1 MSRFLV
7 PRSNAG
13 YTRYKGNL
21 MKKDRSGYILTFLVI
36 LAIVFSVG
44 FAVLLVRQEME
55 RRRSDIEFQVYQI
68 MTGLVDVY
76 DSGGEIDA
84 SALPQLSG
92 FGIYSEGGIALY
104 RQGSAPITL
113 EDIESVSARGYSI
126 LAGSSMKIL
135 RRSGP
140 VSLMFG
146 MNSSPGRRGI
156 DQPMRMGQGR
166 FRPPGG
172 VPDGSMDLMMNK
184 NHENRFVFID
194 INVENLL
201 REGQLVLY
209 AVIALLS
216 VFIGIVSLVLVYS
229 RKLAMYRER
238 ERRTTHLVQLGEA
251 ARTLAHEIKNPL
263 GIIRVQC
270 ATLKRTIGEDRQSNV
285 SVIEQETERIVLLT
299 DRVKDFL
306 RASDGNPLVYEA
318 SYFLDQSRVRYAE
331 SITVEPLTGRAVHVL
346 VDAARMTQV
355 LDNLI
360 ANALESGDAI
370 SKPCLSLSVSRKAVL
385 FTVADRGAGV
395 ASQNRERLFEPFFTT
410 KANGSG
416 IGLALSRR
424 FMEQAGGSLIYEER
438 PGGGSWFIAS
448 LPLVKKRGNS
458 T

>member
-1 MSRFLV
+1 MRGTLV
-7 PRSNAG
+7 IRG
-13 YTRYKGNL
+13 VHKGNV
-21 MKKDRSGYILTFLVI
+21 MKKDRPGYILTFLVI
-36 LAIVFSVG
+36 LAIGFSVS

-76 DSGGEIDA
+76 NSGGVIDV

-92 FGIYSEGGIALY
+92 FGMYSEQGIALY
-104 RQGSAPITL
+104 RQGSAPLAL
-113 EDIESVSARGYSI
+113 EDPESVSARGYSI

-140 VSLMFG
+140 VSLGFG
-146 MNSSPGRRGI
+146 MNSSPVRRGMG
-156 DQPMRMGQGR
+156 QSMRMGQGR
-166 FRPPGG
+166 FRNPGG
-172 VPDGSMDLMMNK
+172 DTDGSMDSMMSK

-209 AVIALLS
+209 AVMALLS

-229 RKLAMYRER
+229 RKLAIYRER
-238 ERRTTHLVQLGEA
+238 ERNTTHLIQLGEA

-285 SVIEQETERIVLLT
+285 SVIEQETERLVQLT

-306 RASDGNPLVYEA
+306 RASDGKPFVYEA
-318 SYFLDQSRVRYAE
+318 SYFLEQSRVRYAE
-331 SITVEPLTGRAVHVL
+331 SIAVEPWVGSAVHVL

-360 ANALESGDAI
+360 ANALESGDAV
-370 SKPCLSLSVSRKAVL
+370 SKPCLSIAVSRKVVS
-385 FTVADRGAGV
+385 FSVADRGVGV
-395 ASQNRERLFEPFFTT
+395 TPQNRERLFEPFFTT

-424 FMEQAGGSLIYEER
+424 FMEQAGGSLVYEEQ
-438 PGGGSWFIAS
+438 PGGGSNFIAS